1 MTDPARIRQ
10 FFDGVSSDRDALLDG
25 HEIVRYEQAQ
35 RQDLVLRLLEPRA
48 GERILDVGC
57 GNGRDLRVYA
67 TRRVW
72 ATGMDFSMG
81 MLRDTR
87 QKLLA
92 LGHFDGVSLVQ
103 GDATRLPIA
112 ACVFDKVACSEVIE
126 HVPDPLALVKELH
139 RVLKPGGRVVI
150 TTPNRRSLYGA
161 YRSIEHVW
169 QRAVRTVKRRTA
181 AEQGGH
187 PCDEW
192 KTNRELRG
200 LAEQAGFVIGR
211 TRNACYVPSH
221 ATYRLSPAVQR
232 LIVRATARF
241 EADRLTACGYD
252 IGLEAYKR

>member
-103 GDATRLPIA
+103 GDATR
-112 ACVFDKVACSEVIE
+112 
-126 HVPDPLALVKELH
+126 LALVKELH

-241 EADRLTACGYD
+241 EAAFNDRLTACGYD